1 MRFVLASSAQEHC
14 GKKLHRQ
21 EIAERNRQKKKF
33 KGTGLRRRRQII
45 CRQIPS
51 EHIILFRIED
61 TQEIHCIR

>member
-1 MRFVLASSAQEHC
+1 VARNCTA
-14 GKKLHRQ
+14 KKSPK
-21 EIAERNRQKKKF
+21 EIAKKKKF